1 MAWQWTVSYPLGH
14 NPNNDDPGGPLG
26 AATDLS
32 RLGNIGGGVFMLA
45 GSSVNGTAGVTRNIE
60 IPTGKPVF
68 IPILTVEWSTAETG
82 HTTFADLLADNKATI
97 ADMTGM
103 HCILDGNS
111 MSLADIFSHEEISPL
126 YQFNL
131 PDNNVL
137 GVPAT
142 TSPTNSV
149 ADGFWVMTRPLSQ
162 GVHTV
167 DFGGS
172 FDFGGGSTFSFE
184 TKDTLYVVPQGQYN
198 NEPVNAATLA
208 AVQAAESQPSLPFEP
223 GFNGNDQRDWV
234 AMVLD
239 GQGS

>member
-1 MAWQWTVSYPLGH
+1 MKKSAFPNSQHSTVTKELVMSVNRRIPGKESAFGVIEVLEPRRLMSAAAPSPIEVYPPGSTVKGLTLGEWSAVAWQWTVSYPLGH

-26 AATDLS
+26 APTDLS

-45 GSSVNGTAGVTRNIE
+45 GSAVNGTAGVTRNIE

-97 ADMTGM
+97 ADITGM
-103 HCILDGNS
+103 HCILDGQV

-142 TSPTNSV
+142 TSPTHR
-149 ADGFWVMTRPLSQ
+149 WPM
-162 GVHTV
+162 
-167 DFGGS
+167 GS
-172 FDFGGGSTFSFE
+172 G
-184 TKDTLYVVPQGQYN
+184 
-198 NEPVNAATLA
+198 
-208 AVQAAESQPSLPFEP
+208 
-223 GFNGNDQRDWV
+223 
-234 AMVLD
+234 
-239 GQGS
+239 